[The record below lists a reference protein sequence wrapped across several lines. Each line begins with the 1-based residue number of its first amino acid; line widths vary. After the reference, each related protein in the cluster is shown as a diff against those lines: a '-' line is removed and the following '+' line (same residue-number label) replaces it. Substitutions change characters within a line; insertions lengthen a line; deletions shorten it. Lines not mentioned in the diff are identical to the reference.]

1 MTCFHVMKD
10 GTEIQFEIVTNPP
23 EALYWAPS
31 SYKLKLTDVRI
42 ITKMPKKEMQTVRKE
57 IFDDIVEKESKP
69 HPNTISKERKTT
81 KRDDAKT
88 RRKQQEAG

>member
-1 MTCFHVMKD
+1 MEMWHKRKD
-10 GTEIQFEIVTNPP
+10 GTIVEFLIVTNPP
-23 EALYWAPS
+23 EALYWSPS

-42 ITKMPKKEMQTVRKE
+42 ITKMPKKEMQIVRKE

-69 HPNTISKERKTT
+69 HPNTVSKERKTT
-81 KRDDAKT
+81 KRDNAKA

>member
-1 MTCFHVMKD
+1 MWHKKKD
-10 GTEIQFEIVTNPP
+10 GTIIEFVIITNPS
-23 EALYWAPS
+23 EALYWSLS
-31 SYKLKLTDVRI
+31 SYKLKLTDIRI
-42 ITKMPKKEMQTVRKE
+42 LTKMPEKEMQIVRKE

-69 HPNTISKERKTT
+69 HPNTVSKKCKTT